1 VAGQGEKAKTKAHE
15 NEAKVNIAI
24 AEMQATNAKF
34 DAIISRAAELE
45 TLLGQL
51 VVRATSALD
60 LLESE
65 PFDTA
70 RHAARFQ
77 QALTLTVAVRD
88 VASTQVV
95 DGSGDLNEETATFK
109 VRYRTLIKAAGD
121 A

>member
-1 VAGQGEKAKTKAHE
+1 
-15 NEAKVNIAI
+15 
-24 AEMQATNAKF
+24 MQATKAKF
-34 DAIISRAAELE
+34 DAIVSRAAELE

-95 DGSGDLNEETATFK
+95 DESGDLNEETATFK
-109 VRYRTLIKAAGD
+109 VRYRTLIKEAGD